1 MTIVKECGIIPYD
14 DYMAPLNTI
23 VCEATIP
30 PTFLT
35 EEIDDI
41 YDYDS
46 YKVSERL
53 PRLTLYVP
61 DESVDAYKSDD
72 IWGKMQVKRM
82 SEMTSSI
89 SVGIDSDTQQEKLF
103 NLSGQRISVP
113 SKGMNIV
120 VYPDGTTVKTFNVE

>member
-1 MTIVKECGIIPYD
+1 M
-14 DYMAPLNTI
+14 
-23 VCEATIP
+23 
-30 PTFLT
+30 
-35 EEIDDI
+35 
-41 YDYDS
+41 
-46 YKVSERL
+46 SERL